1 MAFPISRIRTRFPSL
16 GLVNSGCRRV
26 YFDNPGGTQIA
37 MGVLQGILNAVDFDM
52 NMQDAIS
59 APRVSATSNAIDIS
73 NRVTRR
79 TQAELEKMG
88 YQVIRS
94 PLSYTFAWVHGIR
107 IQDSRMDGGADPA
120 TDGMALAV

>member
-1 MAFPISRIRTRFPSL
+1 M
-16 GLVNSGCRRV
+16 
-26 YFDNPGGTQIA
+26 
-37 MGVLQGILNAVDFDM
+37 
-52 NMQDAIS
+52 
-59 APRVSATSNAIDIS
+59 
-73 NRVTRR
+73 TRR

-107 IQDSRMDGGADPA
+107 IQDGRMDGGADPA